1 MSVAMVQPFC
11 DRLDAACIDAS
22 GYTVIP
28 APCDLC
34 TAIARQAVDEHLD
47 PLAIDRC
54 QTRTRRL
61 VWTSLAEIG
70 HGED

>member
-22 GYTVIP
+22 GYTVFP

-47 PLAIDRC
+47 PL
-54 QTRTRRL
+54 Q
-61 VWTSLAEIG
+61 
-70 HGED
+70 